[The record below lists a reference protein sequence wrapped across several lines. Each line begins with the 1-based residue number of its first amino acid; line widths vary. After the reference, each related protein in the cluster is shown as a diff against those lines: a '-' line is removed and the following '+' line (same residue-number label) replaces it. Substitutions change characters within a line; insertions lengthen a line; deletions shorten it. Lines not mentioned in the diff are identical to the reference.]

1 MSSTPSIG
9 VIAVFRYNRAP
20 VIVSKES
27 ATERIRA
34 PNGMT
39 FPFNPAG
46 YPDPSQRSWWWRTSG
61 ATSARAECCA
71 IISAPMSGCLRMISH
86 SSSLR
91 GPGLLRMSSRTPIF
105 PRSCK
110 EPAVRIK
117 STSYDALLIACPHAT
132 FTGTADV
139 NGVSKKYQVDVDDMD
154 EPGSSPGVG
163 PDTFTIRVLDD
174 TYMATGPLVGGNIQV
189 HKPPECG

>member
-9 VIAVFRYNRAP
+9 VIAVFLYKRAP

-46 YPDPSQRSWWWRTSG
+46 YPDPSQRSWWCRTNG
-61 ATSARAECCA
+61 ATSASAECCA
-71 IISAPMSGCLRMISH
+71 IISAPISGCRRMISH

-91 GPGLLRMSSRTPIF
+91 GPGLLSMSSRTPIF
-105 PRSCK
+105 PRSCRD
-110 EPAVRIK
+110 PAVRIK
-117 STSYDALLIACPHAT
+117 STSRSPNSSCSPRRPAMSAT
-132 FTGTADV
+132 RIECDSVYLSRA
-139 NGVSKKYQVDVDDMD
+139 
-154 EPGSSPGVG
+154 SS
-163 PDTFTIRVLDD
+163 
-174 TYMATGPLVGGNIQV
+174 A
-189 HKPPECG
+189 